1 MTGLIRHLPHRLDL
15 LAIIPFLVGCTS
27 VTPLDAPVNGAVR
40 VTPWVAE
47 DPLEVGLPGQGV
59 PTIDDV
65 LEVVRARETGIFGGG
80 TTDVGFEGDQS
91 DQAVT
96 GYARTTFPA
105 SETLRAT
112 DLRFEVR
119 HESSGWRIVSMERRY
134 HCAEG
139 SASQFCP

>member
-1 MTGLIRHLPHRLDL
+1 
-15 LAIIPFLVGCTS
+15 
-27 VTPLDAPVNGAVR
+27 
-40 VTPWVAE
+40 
-47 DPLEVGLPGQGV
+47 
-59 PTIDDV
+59 
-65 LEVVRARETGIFGGG
+65 VVRALETGIFGGG
-80 TTDVGFEGDQS
+80 TTDIGFEGDQS

-96 GYARTTFPA
+96 GYARTTFLA

-139 SASQFCP
+139 SATQFCP